1 VKQVFLKKGQVKL
14 YNIDIPLLDQ
24 NSILV
29 TVDYSFISSG
39 TEFATVAASGKSLFE
54 KTYSNFNQNIQKITS
69 AIKDNGLAATFALIR
84 EKLDTVMPLGYSC
97 SGKVVAVG
105 KNVDG
110 FFVGDYVACAG
121 SGHANHADVVV
132 VPKNFAI
139 KIKNQEMLKQC
150 SLTTIGAIAL
160 QGVRRANLELGQKV
174 CVIGLGL
181 IGQLTVQLAKLSGC
195 QVYGIDV
202 QENRLELAKNLGAD
216 FVFNPANCDI
226 IKELDWTTSQHGVDK
241 TIITASGKNGQIIQQ
256 AMQITRRKGKVV
268 LVGDVKIDFDRD
280 PFYSKEIDFLISCS
294 YGPGRYDDA
303 YEKRGVDYPY
313 DYVRWTENRNM
324 ELFAKLVQEQK
335 ILIDPLISNEFD
347 LSNVEAAYQSLQ
359 NRSGLGIILSYKAAR
374 EEAENGLILRYDL
387 LRKSLRMSGSECNG
401 MLPARGPFDKLRT
414 SGEPSPL
421 GRRADVQTPPNTTKK
436 FISSSITTLG
446 VIGVGGFCK
455 IKLLPAI
462 SKIKNVQIQAMVD
475 ANPTTLI
482 NISGQYK
489 VQNTGNDYKKLL
501 DNNSINTIIVATPH
515 GLHTDQAID
524 CMSAGKAVFVE
535 KPAAVNSEQLEKL
548 STFLTQNPDAFYCVD
563 FNRSF
568 SPFIKKIKEAVRS
581 RNNPMII
588 HYRMNAGL
596 IPKDHWLY
604 SPANGGRIIGE
615 ACHIFDL
622 FCFLTDAQPISISVE
637 SINSDNDAVK
647 SADNFTAQIRMSDG
661 SCCSLTYTSVGNS
674 ESGKERME
682 IFFDGKSIVMNDYL
696 QLQGFGLPKSFDQ
709 SSKTQDK
716 GHEALL
722 QEFFTAAQTAN
733 SQPPIPYQRIL
744 MTTKISLIID
754 ELVKSGGGSR

>member
-1 VKQVFLKKGQVKL
+1 MKQVFLKKGQVKL

-29 TVDYSFISSG
+29 RVDYSFISSG

-54 KTYSNFNQNIQKITS
+54 KAYSNFNQNIQKVTG
-69 AIKDNGLAATFALIR
+69 AIKDNGLVATFALIR

-97 SGKVVAVG
+97 SGQVVAIG

-121 SGHANHADVVV
+121 SGYANHADVVV
-132 VPKNFAI
+132 VPKNLAV
-139 KIKNQEMLKQC
+139 KIKNHEMLKPC

-160 QGVRRANLELGQKV
+160 QGIRRANLELGQKV

-181 IGQLTVQLAKLSGC
+181 IGQLTVQLAKLSGS

-216 FVFNPANCDI
+216 FTFNPSQTDI
-226 IKELDWTTSQHGVDK
+226 IKEFDWATSQHGIDA
-241 TIITASGKNGQIIQQ
+241 TIITASGKDGHIIQQ
-256 AMQITRRKGKVV
+256 AMGITRRKGKVV

-280 PFYSKEIDFLISCS
+280 PFYSKEIDFLISCA

-335 ILIDPLISNEFD
+335 ILIDPLVSNEFD
-347 LSNVEAAYQSLQ
+347 LENVEAAYQSLQ
-359 NRSGLGIILSYKAAR
+359 NRSGLGIILSYKATR
-374 EEAENGLILRYDL
+374 EQEENWISGVKLPL
-387 LRKSLRMSGSECNG
+387 LGEEFQA
-401 MLPARGPFDKLRT
+401 PT
-414 SGEPSPL
+414 SVAKNFMP
-421 GRRADVQTPPNTTKK
+421 
-436 FISSSITTLG
+436 SSITKLG
-446 VIGVGGFCK
+446 VIGLGGFCK

-475 ANPTTLI
+475 TNPTTLI

-489 VQNTGNDYKKLL
+489 VQNTSNDYKKIT
-501 DNNSINTIIVATPH
+501 DTENINTVLIATPH
-515 GLHTDQAID
+515 GLHADQAID

-535 KPAAVNSEQLEKL
+535 KPAAVNSEQLKKL

-568 SPFIKKIKEAVRS
+568 SPFIKKIKEVVKN

-588 HYRMNAGL
+588 HYRMNAGF

-622 FCFLTDAQPISISVE
+622 FCFLTDAQPVSISVE
-637 SINSDNDAVK
+637 SINSDNSAVK
-647 SADNFTAQIRMSDG
+647 SVDNFATQIRMSDG
-661 SCCSLTYTSVGNS
+661 SCCSLIYTSVGNS

-682 IFFDGKSIVMNDYL
+682 VFFDGKSIIMNDYL
-696 QLQGFGLPKSFDQ
+696 QLQGFGLSKSFDQ
-709 SSKTQDK
+709 TSKTQDK
-716 GHEALL
+716 GHEVLL
-722 QEFFTAAQTAN
+722 QEFFTAVQTAN

-744 MTTKISLIID
+744 TTTKISLIVD
-754 ELVKSGGGSR
+754 DLVRSGGGSK